1 MGKLVLPGFAGF
13 QPNSGHQK
21 FSTATLLASRA
32 AIAFNGQA
40 KSGIHQK
47 TQKTE
52 DPGKMSEYFIGIDS
66 GTQST
71 KAILLNA
78 NTGQVLASASKHY
91 DLIEGLPAGH
101 KEQKPAEWLAAVRET
116 INAVME
122 QSSVAGVDRS
132 AVCGIG
138 VSGQQHGFVALDE
151 KNQVIRAAKLW
162 CDTST
167 NPECEELIEKL
178 GGLEKTIATV
188 GNGVPA
194 GFTASKILW
203 MKRHEPGNFARLRS
217 IMLPHDYINYWLTGR
232 RTMECGDASGTALLD
247 VRNRVWSRQAMD
259 AIDPSVA
266 KMLPEL
272 IASDDIA
279 GTLREELAAEFGL
292 NNKVI
297 VSSGGGDN
305 MMGAIGT
312 GNVREGVVTVSL
324 GTSGTIYACAEN
336 PVIDPHGE
344 VAAFCDSTGRW
355 LPLVCT
361 MNVTVATEM
370 VRERFHLSHD
380 ELSKAAASVPAGN
393 DGLMLIP
400 FFEGERTPNAPDG
413 TGVYFGLRDKT
424 FSIPHFARAAMEGTT
439 LGLNYGLN
447 RLRELGINPTEIRA
461 TGGGAKSAVWR
472 QIMADVFNAEVVCVA
487 NEEGAAVGAA
497 VQALWAYRK
506 RLGQPANIED
516 LCSRYIALDETTRA
530 KPDAARASLYSQMQT
545 LHDKIVRDL
554 GQAFSA
560 HRKLI
565 QP

>member
-1 MGKLVLPGFAGF
+1 
-13 QPNSGHQK
+13 
-21 FSTATLLASRA
+21 
-32 AIAFNGQA
+32 
-40 KSGIHQK
+40 
-47 TQKTE
+47 
-52 DPGKMSEYFIGIDS
+52 MSNYFIGIDS

-71 KAILLNA
+71 KTILLDA
-78 NTGQVLASASKHY
+78 ESGQIISSASWHY

-101 KEQKPAEWLAAVRET
+101 KEQHPADWIDAVRYGIKTVLEESG
-116 INAVME
+116 I
-122 QSSVAGVDRS
+122 DRS
-132 AVCGIG
+132 KVQGIG

-151 KNQVIRAAKLW
+151 RNQVIRAAKLW

-167 NPECEELIEKL
+167 SAECEAIIGSL
-178 GGLEKTIATV
+178 GGLEKTIETV

-203 MKRHEPGNFARLRS
+203 LKQHEPEHFARLRS
-217 IMLPHDYINYWLTGR
+217 VLLPHDYLNFWLTGR
-232 RTMECGDASGTALLD
+232 KTMECGDASGTALLD
-247 VRNRVWSRQAMD
+247 VRNRVWSKAAID

-266 KMLPEL
+266 AMLPEL

-279 GTLREELAAEFGL
+279 GTLREDLAAEFGL
-292 NNKVI
+292 SAKVI

-312 GNVREGVVTVSL
+312 GNVAPGVVTVSL
-324 GTSGTIYACAEN
+324 GTSGTIYACAEK
-336 PVIDPHGE
+336 PVIDPQGE
-344 VAAFCDSTGRW
+344 VAAFCDSTGKW

-370 VRERFHLSHD
+370 VRERFGLSHD

-400 FFEGERTPNAPDG
+400 FFEGERTPNSPNG

-424 FSIPHFARAAMEGTT
+424 FSVAHFARAAMEGTT

-472 QIMADVFNAEVVCVA
+472 QILADIFNAEVVCVA

-497 VQALWAYRK
+497 VQALWAFGK
-506 RLGQPANIED
+506 QQGQPVAIEE
-516 LCSRYIALDETTRA
+516 LCRKYIALDETTRA
-530 KPDAARASLYSQMQT
+530 KPTPERVQLYIQMQK

-554 GQAFSA
+554 AESFSA
-560 HRKLI
+560 HRQLI
-565 QP
+565 QH

>member
-1 MGKLVLPGFAGF
+1 
-13 QPNSGHQK
+13 
-21 FSTATLLASRA
+21 
-32 AIAFNGQA
+32 
-40 KSGIHQK
+40 
-47 TQKTE
+47 
-52 DPGKMSEYFIGIDS
+52 MSEYFIGIDS

-71 KAILLNA
+71 KTILLDA
-78 NTGQVLASASKHY
+78 ETGQIVASASQSY
-91 DLIEGLPAGH
+91 ELIEGLPAGH
-101 KEQKPAEWLAAVRET
+101 KEQQPAEWIAAVRYGLK
-116 INAVME
+116 AVLE
-122 QSSVAGVDRS
+122 NSVIDRGQ
-132 AVCGIG
+132 VKGIG

-151 KNQVIRAAKLW
+151 TDRVIRAAKLW

-167 NPECEELIEKL
+167 SPECEEIIEKL
-178 GGLEKTIATV
+178 GGLERTIAAV

-203 MKRHEPGNFARLRS
+203 MKWHEPENFARLRS
-217 IMLPHDYINYWLTGR
+217 ILLPHDYLNFWLTGR
-232 RTMECGDASGTALLD
+232 KTMECGDASGTALLD
-247 VRNRVWSRQAMD
+247 VRNRAWSQAAMD

-266 KMLPEL
+266 AMLPVL

-279 GTLREELAAEFGL
+279 GTLRAELAAEFGL
-292 NNKVI
+292 GADVI

-312 GNVREGVVTVSL
+312 GNVAPGVVTVSL
-324 GTSGTIYACAEN
+324 GTSGTIYACADQ
-336 PVIDPHGE
+336 PVIDPQGE
-344 VAAFCDSTGRW
+344 IAAFCDSTGKW
-355 LPLVCT
+355 LPLICT

-370 VRERFHLSHD
+370 VRERFNLSHN

-400 FFEGERTPNAPDG
+400 FFEGERTPNVPDG

-424 FSIPHFARAAMEGTT
+424 FSIAHFARAAMEGTT

-447 RLRELGINPTEIRA
+447 RLRELGITPTEIRA

-506 RLGQPANIED
+506 RQGRPVSIED
-516 LCSRYIALDETTRA
+516 LCNRYIALDETTRA
-530 KPDAARASLYSQMQT
+530 KPDKSHVSLYSQMQT
-545 LHDKIVRDL
+545 LHNQLVRDL
-554 GQAFSA
+554 GRAFSS
-560 HRKLI
+560 HRQLI
-565 QP
+565 Q